1 MSAPNIDTLLAGL
14 DKVSK
19 VGSGWK
25 ACCPAHDDHKP
36 SLSLRVSRRGRI
48 LVRCRSGCSQDEVIG
63 ALRAMGLWGTPGD
76 RTMRPVVRR
85 DVSPDLEEQQR
96 DSRRMRH
103 AREMYENA
111 GRIEDFPDLIAYIQ
125 SRGLDPAFLNVSGVR
140 AARIPRAKFGEGDT
154 PPGWIAGEKSSALLY
169 PIYHPDDILKA
180 GKRRQIGTQREWPW
194 GRDGG
199 PRSVKAS
206 LGKTHAPDK
215 AGGGG
220 FLIGTLTPTPGTR
233 LEIVEGQLTGFGV
246 HQITQGQPT
255 LVLFSV
261 GAMAAIGAGTIRDIA
276 TWGASVRIA
285 ADADPSRAGE
295 VGAEKCATAIQLTAP
310 QIPVAISIPDGE
322 KIDWLDV
329 LVTDGP
335 EATAALLAARERA
348 PTPPTPPRPGKWN
361 HGDFLAEPDL
371 SGGPLGPEPP
381 PIDVPFTKNNVIP
394 HMPWRRRPDAPERP
408 ILPSL
413 AEMQADLRAALPGAI
428 QAAIGG
434 KPVLI
439 MTPPGGGKSRMALEA
454 LLAAK
459 VDDGG
464 RMRPANFLW
473 ATATKDL
480 AHDAFQMAGASPMD
494 MEWDGRGVEGLCNRP
509 VATQCLMDR
518 GRSPH
523 QNACMKCE
531 FGIKPKG
538 EDEDDTR
545 CRFQKNLSEAPFRR
559 GIFGQH
565 GIVGKEST
573 LLKWGT
579 DPRDD
584 FQDRDILV
592 IDESVPT
599 FAQGTVRVDDITAAR
614 VAAFGI
620 EDHISH
626 LKSRNT
632 KRKAGKKARDEEDEE
647 RFTEDD
653 FQKARDWASAIT
665 PHLDALGGY
674 LIQAAAM
681 GEGLRAL
688 DAQTWAEFAKL
699 AAHIPPAVRTADA
712 SALEKVQDIFGDKR
726 VVPLAWIASLG
737 RAVQAGTAWVRV
749 GKDGAVTIVYT
760 NPSDLWA
767 RYLKKGGVLL
777 DASCTHV
784 DEIVAAGGVVI
795 DLRCAQPNL
804 KVIQYGPLL
813 HGKGDSGASEDGM
826 KRLKAEAKALLDA
839 MGDDPDVVAITHK
852 ALAGHIKDDRVR
864 HWGTHKGHN
873 DWKDK
878 RRLILWGLPLM
889 NANDQIIGY
898 KTYRAAMALRGIDL
912 PDWNGERVREW
923 TQAGAWDI
931 FPAAKLPAVQEAR
944 DWLLR
949 QVNADVFQAIGRLRA
964 VWATA
969 PVTVEIY
976 GLLPVAGFGMHVDE
990 MRLESQGRL
999 HNKTRARVIVAQG
1012 IADLGEARTR
1022 AKLVEYFKA
1031 HTGIR
1036 ISNGDC
1042 DKLVAE
1048 LKVQALQSGVTLHEA
1063 ARQSCATN
1071 TRLLAA
1077 GHEPRA
1083 IAQAA
1088 RELGGLPGVV
1098 AVADLLDQIKRA
1110 PGAQRAGP

>member
-36 SLSLRVSRRGRI
+36 SLSLRESRRGRI

-63 ALRAMGLWGTPGD
+63 ALRSMGLWGTPGD

-85 DVSPDLEEQQR
+85 DVISPDLEEQQQ

-125 SRGLDPAFLNVSGVR
+125 SRGLDPAFLSVSGVR
-140 AARIPRAKFGEGDT
+140 AARIPRAKFDEDEA
-154 PPGWIAGEKSSALLY
+154 PPGWITGEKASALLY

-261 GAMAAIGAGTIRDIA
+261 GAMAAIGTGTIRDIE

-285 ADADPSRAGE
+285 GDADPSRAGE
-295 VGAEKCATAIQLTAP
+295 VGAEKCATAIKLAAP
-310 QIPVAISIPDGE
+310 QIPVVMISIPEGE
-322 KIDWLDV
+322 KADWLDV
-329 LVTDGP
+329 LVEHGP
-335 EATAALLAARERA
+335 EATAALLAERERA
-348 PTPPTPPRPGKWN
+348 PAT
-361 HGDFLAEPDL
+361 
-371 SGGPLGPEPP
+371 P

-394 HMPWRRRPDAPERP
+394 HMPWRRRADAPERP
-408 ILPSL
+408 VLPPL
-413 AEMQADLRAALPGAI
+413 KDMQSELRAALPGAI
-428 QAAIGG
+428 QAAIAG

-439 MTPPGGGKSRMALEA
+439 MVPPGGGKSRMTLEA
-454 LLAAK
+454 LLATR
-459 VDDGG
+459 VDAGDG
-464 RMRPANFLW
+464 RARPANFLW
-473 ATATKDL
+473 ATATKNL
-480 AHDAFQMAGASPMD
+480 ADEAFKMAGSNHKD
-494 MEWDGRGVEGLCNRP
+494 MVWDGRGVEGLCKRP
-509 VATQCLMDR
+509 VATQCLMNR

-531 FGIKPKG
+531 FGVKP
-538 EDEDDTR
+538 EDDEDDER

-573 LLKWGT
+573 LLKWAA

-584 FQDRDILV
+584 FQDRDALV
-592 IDESVPT
+592 IDEGVPA
-599 FAQGTVRVDDITAAR
+599 FSKGEVRIDDITAAR
-614 VAAFGI
+614 VAALGI

-632 KRKAGKKARDEEDEE
+632 KRKAGKKTRDEEDEE
-647 RFTEDD
+647 RFSEDD
-653 FQKARDWASAIT
+653 FQKARDWAAAIT
-665 PHLDALGGY
+665 PHLDALGGH
-674 LIQAAAM
+674 LVQAAGQ
-681 GEGLRAL
+681 GEGLQAL

-699 AAHIPPAVRTADA
+699 AARIPPAARIADA

-737 RAVQAGTAWVRV
+737 CAVQAGTAWVRV
-749 GKDGAVTIVYT
+749 GKGGAVSIVYT

-767 RYLKKGGVLL
+767 RYLKKGGLLL

-784 DEIVAAGGVVI
+784 DEIVGAGGVVI

-813 HGKGDSGASEDGM
+813 HGKGDIVASEKGM
-826 KRLKAEAKALLDA
+826 KRLKAEAKALQDA
-839 MGDDPDVVAITHK
+839 MGDDPDVVVITHK

-873 DWKDK
+873 NWKDK

-898 KTYRAAMALRGIDL
+898 KTYRVAMAARGIDL

-923 TQAGAWDI
+923 TQAGEWDI
-931 FPAAKLPAVQEAR
+931 FPAAKLPSVKEAR

-964 VWATA
+964 VWATS
-969 PVTVEIY
+969 PVTVEIH
-976 GLLPVAGFGMHVDE
+976 GFLPVVGFGMQVDE
-990 MRLESQGRL
+990 IRLESRGRL
-999 HNKTRARVIVAQG
+999 HTKTRARAIIAQG
-1012 IADLGEARTR
+1012 VADLGEARTR
-1022 AKLVEYFKA
+1022 AKLQAYFKKHA
-1031 HTGIR
+1031 GHE
-1036 ISNGDC
+1036 ISKDQC
-1042 DKLVAE
+1042 DALVAE
-1048 LKVQALQSGVTLHEA
+1048 LKVQALQSAVTLHEA

-1071 TRLLAA
+1071 TRLLEA